1 MTTDPRDPQLAAR
14 LESLILAVDG
24 VDRLQPT
31 LRRAVASIT
40 ADAVRRA
47 TPAVARLVRP
57 GIPGLDIRPR
67 RDGSVDVSVDLTTN
81 HDGSAL
87 AVGRAVRR
95 AVRDALRQSGLEP
108 GVVAVTVLEVVAD
121 RPSDSGVTRE

>member
-1 MTTDPRDPQLAAR
+1 MTTDAKEPGLAAR

-40 ADAVRRA
+40 ADAVQRA

-57 GIPGLDIRPR
+57 GSAGLDVRWR
-67 RDGSVDVSVDLTTN
+67 RDGCVDVSVDLSTN
-81 HDGSAL
+81 HQRTAL
-87 AVGRAVRR
+87 DVGRSVRR
-95 AVRDALRQSGLEP
+95 VVRDALRQSGQQP
-108 GVVAVTVLEVVAD
+108 GAITVTVLDVVAD
-121 RPSDSGVTRE
+121 EPATPGVTHQ